1 MTSMSSPLPPPSV
14 LDDFK
19 FGIGSWLVGTFLTA
33 VLVGTLM
40 QQAFGYFRSYPAD
53 PLYMKIW
60 VLLVVMLQLFST
72 ALIMHTSYYY
82 LVTYYFNAAVFSKPD
97 VWTSAFTPV
106 SVSLG
111 NLVAERR
118 VFFAHRV
125 FMIGTRYRV
134 VVASAMVMIL
144 ASCGFFI
151 AKTAQVFAAAT
162 VLHRPSQWP
171 SSAGSALLLAGD
183 LQLTGVLV
191 YVLHTRRSGFRRTDS
206 MIDTLIAYALTT
218 GSLICVLNIVSL
230 ILTIVFPHNI
240 IFTASTLVAQAVY
253 ANSFIVALNT
263 RRVLRARGELN
274 IHSADLVAQG
284 IVLGHKRST
293 ARTQTKA
300 NETRVERDDIGTD
313 ARTTPSRWSDEEDRL
328 GGVEIGK
335 GVELEMGATAV

>member
-1 MTSMSSPLPPPSV
+1 MRR
-14 LDDFK
+14 
-19 FGIGSWLVGTFLTA
+19 
-33 VLVGTLM
+33 LVGTLL
-40 QQAFGYFRSYPAD
+40 QQTFRYFRSYPAD

-60 VLLVVMLQLFST
+60 VLLVVILQLFST
-72 ALIMHTSYYY
+72 TLIMHTSYYY

-111 NLVAERR
+111 NLVAESFFARR
-118 VFFAHRV
+118 VYMV
-125 FMIGTRYRV
+125 GSRYRFV
-134 VVASAMVMIL
+134 VVSAMAMIL

-151 AKTAQVFAAAT
+151 GKTAQVFAAAT

-191 YVLHTRRSGFRRTDS
+191 YVLHTGRSGFRRTDS
-206 MIDTLIAYALTT
+206 MIDILIAYALTT

-253 ANSFIVALNT
+253 ANSFVVALNT
-263 RRVLRARGELN
+263 RRVLRARGEIN
-274 IHSADLVAQG
+274 IHSADLIAQG
-284 IVLGHKRST
+284 IVLGHKRSSGAVHNEVPLRDLKMGFDIAQPAHT
-293 ARTQTKA
+293 QDRVSGTSSGAAREGL
-300 NETRVERDDIGTD
+300 ETDERTSPG
-313 ARTTPSRWSDEEDRL
+313 RWSDEGIGQDRM
-328 GGVEIGK
+328 GVVDIGK
-335 GVELEMGATAV
+335 RVALDIDSEATEV